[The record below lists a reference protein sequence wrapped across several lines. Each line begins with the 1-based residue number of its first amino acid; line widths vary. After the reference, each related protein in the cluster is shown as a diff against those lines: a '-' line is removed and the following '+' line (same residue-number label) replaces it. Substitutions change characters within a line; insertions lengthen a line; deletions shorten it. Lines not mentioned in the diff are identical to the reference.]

1 MARPSILEAVERKRA
16 AEVPPRNAA
25 PQPAKAA
32 PPVERK
38 AQPQAL
44 PVSRAGKVNVS
55 AYFPPEVKA
64 SLRLVQAKRGGKVQ
78 DLLAEAHCSIF
89 FLPNT
94 TCRRLRRRP
103 RRASRCQG
111 PRVSGQRGHLSA
123 LGTCP
128 RQGAL
133 TLAKGP
139 IRRTIQ
145 VPRSRPVTMVSA
157 IERLLRPVSTL

>member
-38 AQPQAL
+38 AQPQVL

-78 DLLAEAHCSIF
+78 DLLAEALNLLF
-89 FLPNT
+89 AKYNVPET
-94 TCRRLRRRP
+94 AP
-103 RRASRCQG
+103 ASE
-111 PRVSGQRGHLSA
+111 
-123 LGTCP
+123 
-128 RQGAL
+128 
-133 TLAKGP
+133 KG
-139 IRRTIQ
+139 
-145 VPRSRPVTMVSA
+145 
-157 IERLLRPVSTL
+157 E